1 MAKRKDKSSIYEAAG
16 VAVSGPAITAEHIGP
31 IDRFSCPI
39 PTGGGVIELN
49 GRNGSGKS
57 ILLRAIDLAS
67 DRKADPVTPKDGH
80 TEGKLSLPGVVLRV
94 SRKSRKDG
102 QLDFETIEGKLSISE
117 VIDPELVDPKA
128 ADAKRIKAVLATSG
142 AEADKR
148 KFYRIAKSGPKEW
161 NAIIQDDTRD
171 AADYVDMAKLIKR
184 DYMKA
189 ALDREK
195 AADSLEAQAAAKE
208 DSVKGI
214 VTLNVK
220 PADVLEKEYAD
231 TLAARSELEARDKLA
246 TETAAKLAEAREKID
261 AAKANRIDPEETHRT
276 LERLR
281 DIRVQLCKD
290 FDELTVKLEAAR
302 RAMES
307 NDIAIKHAADQH
319 DAAGRAAAQLAEWEK
334 TLLAGTVEPVDAQ
347 ELAQSK
353 QRALE
358 ASDAIKHGME
368 ARRAI
373 ATQAESVE
381 LRNRADETKREAE
394 RLRGSAKQTDEV
406 LSSLVK
412 EIVPELWVDDGRLY
426 TTTEERG
433 PTLFAELSDGQR
445 AKLALRIAIGALT
458 VKVDEQ
464 GEILSDPGFVTLE
477 QKHWEG
483 IDEVAKEE
491 IKQLAK
497 ECQVCVIVARHTLD
511 AGLSAKVFE

>member
-16 VAVSGPAITAEHIGP
+16 VAVAGPAITAEHIGP

-67 DRKADPVTPKDGH
+67 DRKADPVTPKDGY

-148 KFYRIAKSGPKEW
+148 KFYRIATGGPKEW
-161 NAIIQDDTRD
+161 NEVIQDDTLE
-171 AADYVDMAKLIKR
+171 ASDYVDLAKLIKR

-195 AADSLEAQAAAKE
+195 AAEALEAQAAAKE

-261 AAKANRIDPEETHRT
+261 AAKKGKVDLSLLEAN
-276 LERLR
+276 LAGSNQV
-281 DIRVQLCKD
+281 IREVTNQIG
-290 FDELTVKLEAAR
+290 KLENELDEARKRLKEYQHTNAMDLEKIEAAK
-302 RAMES
+302 ES
-307 NDIAIKHAADQH
+307 
-319 DAAGRAAAQLAEWEK
+319 AAQLAEWEK

-347 ELAQSK
+347 ELDQA
-353 QRALE
+353 RLRTLE

-412 EIVPELWVDDGRLY
+412 EIVPELWVEDGRLY
-426 TTTEERG
+426 TTTKERG

-483 IDEVAKEE
+483 IDEIAKEE

-497 ECQVCVIVARHTLD
+497 DCQVCVIVARHTLD
-511 AGLSAKVFE
+511 AGLSAKVFG